1 MKKFL
6 AYLLVAVMAFSVIG
20 MLNLAAPMKASAD
33 SGNLALNKPVTE
45 ELNDCV
51 SWGDPY
57 WSVDY
62 INDGERFDNTTYG
75 ADNAP
80 VCNQYGWY
88 VVKQDLEPMNA
99 SATIDLEGTYD
110 VCRIKLYTEYHFL
123 GTKFPNTY
131 DVYVSADGTNWTRV
145 CGEAGR
151 TGHMTHARE
160 FEFDKISARYVK
172 SQSLKE
178 TTLLPTT
185 ISTTS
190 SRVSAKSKFTIRTT
204 QAATSAPTKSR
215 RPPLILPS
223 LPGCSA
229 TARSGI

>member
-1 MKKFL
+1 MKKIL

-45 ELNDCV
+45 ELNECV
-51 SWGDPY
+51 AMGDPY
-57 WSVDY
+57 WNVDY

-75 ADNAP
+75 ADNQP

-88 VVKQDLEPMNA
+88 VVKQDSEPMNA

-172 SQSLKE
+172 VTIVRGHRRNRSLRYVQHKRKHR
-178 TTLLPTT
+178 
-185 ISTTS
+185 
-190 SRVSAKSKFTIRTT
+190 SRQNLEGHR
-204 QAATSAPTKSR
+204 
-215 RPPLILPS
+215 
-223 LPGCSA
+223 
-229 TARSGI
+229 